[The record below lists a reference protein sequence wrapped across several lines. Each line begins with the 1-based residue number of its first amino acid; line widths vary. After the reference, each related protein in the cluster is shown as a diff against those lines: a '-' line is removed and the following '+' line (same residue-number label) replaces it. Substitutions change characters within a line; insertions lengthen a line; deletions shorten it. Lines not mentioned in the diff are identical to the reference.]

1 MADDSRTTPPDDLE
15 EAREHELEET
25 ERVAEQGAAEQ
36 GAAEEGEA
44 PDAASAE
51 PPSLEDEVARLTDKL
66 RRVEAEFVNETKRIR
81 RQAEGDRKYAIE
93 AVVVDLLPV
102 IDALHGARDGLPD
115 DDASKPMRE
124 GLALVEQQ
132 LQTVFQRYGV
142 SAIEALGKPFD
153 PARHQAMLMVERADV
168 EPQTV
173 CEVMRVGYELHGR
186 VVRPAEVLVAK
197 APADPEAADPG
208 AADAGERA

>member
-25 ERVAEQGAAEQ
+25 ERVAEQGAAE
-36 GAAEEGEA
+36 EGEA

-51 PPSLEDEVARLTDKL
+51 PPTPEDEVARLTDKL

-115 DDASKPMRE
+115 DESSRAMRE

-168 EPQTV
+168 DPQTV

-197 APADPEAADPG
+197 APAEAASAEG
-208 AADAGERA
+208 GSDAGEDA

>member
-1 MADDSRTTPPDDLE
+1 MADDTRIDDDIDQRGEDLE
-15 EAREHELEET
+15 QQLEET
-25 ERVAEQGAAEQ
+25 EDAAAREGAAE
-36 GAAEEGEA
+36 GG
-44 PDAASAE
+44 DAAADPAPE
-51 PPSLEDEVARLTDKL
+51 PTPEEEVARLTDRL

-115 DDASKPMRE
+115 DDGSKPMRE

-132 LQTVFQRYGV
+132 LQSVFQRYGV
-142 SAIEALGKPFD
+142 SAIDAHGKPFD
-153 PARHQAMLMVERADV
+153 PARHQAMMMVERADV
-168 EPQTV
+168 PPQTV

-197 APADPEAADPG
+197 APAAGES
-208 AADAGERA
+208 DAGGSDASEDA